1 MRKKKSPPLIEP
13 EEKESKRP
21 YRLTR
26 EERETIITRSD
37 ASDTWNVFTCS
48 PAVIRRLDKWAKAIN
63 EERIGGEVVSK
74 EYEVPKASVGIHKP
88 RKVTEAQ
95 RQRALNMTLARRES
109 AQISDSA
116 PLES

>member
-1 MRKKKSPPLIEP
+1 MKRKPAPLIEP
-13 EEKESKRP
+13 EEKESKKP

-48 PAVIRRLDKWAKAIN
+48 PPVMRRIDKWAKAIN

-74 EYEVPKASVGIHKP
+74 EYEVPKSCVSIHKP
-88 RKVTEAQ
+88 RKVTDAM
-95 RQRALNMTLARRES
+95 RQRGLALSMERATPPSE
-109 AQISDSA
+109 A
-116 PLES
+116 PN